1 MVCLLLNPFPL
12 QAVRS
17 RLRTLGLGQGLFS
30 DVRFK
35 LDDGTV
41 AAHKAILMARCDVM
55 RAMFAGD
62 FRESAAKVVRV
73 HKTLIKMYTDNYKK
87 KTDS

>member
-1 MVCLLLNPFPL
+1 MFGIKIILVL
-12 QAVRS
+12 QAVRC
-17 RLRTLGLGQGLFS
+17 RLRTLSLCQGLFS

-41 AAHKAILMARCDVM
+41 AAHKSMLMARCDVM

-62 FRESAAKVVRV
+62 FRESAAKVVC
-73 HKTLIKMYTDNYKK
+73 IAYN
-87 KTDS
+87 SIF